1 MNESPRH
8 ILVAVCGMTP
18 QIITETLFGI
28 HQQGAVFPTEIH
40 LITTAEG
47 AFRARQG
54 LIEQGI
60 LNKFCHDYDLPV
72 PLLSDDTIHVLHDA
86 AGNAMHDIRKPI
98 ENEYMADL
106 IIDLIRELTGVK
118 NTTLHVSLAGGRKT
132 MGYYIGYALSLF
144 GRPQDCLSHVLVAED
159 YEASA
164 EFWYPTPYPK
174 AMRNYQGKEVDAR
187 LADVH
192 LAQIPFVRLRDWLPQ
207 PILQEKQS
215 FSEVV
220 ANTQQAYQAH
230 GLCIDVANKQLLVND
245 GDGVALG
252 DVDFAFYWFLAR
264 HMLRTGEGIG
274 VLVEGEN
281 DPGLGEDFLLFY
293 RRVKGMDVGD
303 ADRTTEGLKFEERST
318 GVKKHGLNQKF
329 IEQRKVAINKALRI
343 KYGALGVERFGI
355 QRQKSDQKS
364 GRYYQIATA
373 LDNLLIRE

>member
-60 LNKFCHDYDLPV
+60 LNKFCHDYDLPT

-106 IIDLIRELTGVK
+106 IIDLIRELTGIK

-230 GLCIDVANKQLLVND
+230 GLCVDVANRQLLVND

-264 HMLRTGEGIG
+264 HMLRTGEGIR
-274 VLVEGEN
+274 VLVENEN

-293 RRVKGMDVGD
+293 RRVKGMDVDD
-303 ADRTTEGLKFEERST
+303 ADRTTEGLKFQERST
-318 GVKKHGLNQKF
+318 GIKRHGLNQKF
-329 IEQRKVAINKALRI
+329 IEQRKAAINKALRI
-343 KYGALGVERFGI
+343 KYGALGIERFGI
-355 QRQKSDQKS
+355 QRQKSDQKP
-364 GRYYQIATA
+364 GRYYQLATS
-373 LDNLLIRE
+373 LDNILIRE